1 MKNKSGRL
9 VWPLLAAMALLS
21 AGCGGMGGSYSA
33 SPASL
38 LLLKNE
44 ARPATIPGAEP
55 AAATSLP
62 VSLLTVD

>member
-21 AGCGGMGGSYSA
+21 AGCGSFGGSYSA

-38 LLLKNE
+38 LLIKNE
-44 ARPATIPGAEP
+44 SRPAATPGAEP
-55 AAATSLP
+55 AAAASLP